1 MSYEFAEKDAQAIVE
16 YLTERGVIEGT
27 PAPMPPLAYPATPL
41 AGTDPLVAPVSGVIV
56 FRTPV
61 GAWIEAGD
69 AVVDIVDPLTDRV
82 VTLKSSVS
90 GVLYARQ
97 VVRFAT
103 AGMEVARI
111 AGATPIRTGSLL
123 SA

>member
-1 MSYEFAEKDAQAIVE
+1 
-16 YLTERGVIEGT
+16 
-27 PAPMPPLAYPATPL
+27 
-41 AGTDPLVAPVSGVIV
+41 VIV

-61 GAWIEAGD
+61 GAWIEAGQEV
-69 AVVDIVDPLTDRV
+69 ADIVDPLTDRV

-97 VVRFAT
+97 IVRFAT

>member
-1 MSYEFAEKDAQAIVE
+1 
-16 YLTERGVIEGT
+16 
-27 PAPMPPLAYPATPL
+27 
-41 AGTDPLVAPVSGVIV
+41 V

-61 GAWIEAGD
+61 GI
-69 AVVDIVDPLTDRV
+69 VVEPGQEIADIVDPLTDRV
-82 VTLKSSVS
+82 VTLKASVR

-111 AGATPIRTGSLL
+111 AGNTPFRSGSLL